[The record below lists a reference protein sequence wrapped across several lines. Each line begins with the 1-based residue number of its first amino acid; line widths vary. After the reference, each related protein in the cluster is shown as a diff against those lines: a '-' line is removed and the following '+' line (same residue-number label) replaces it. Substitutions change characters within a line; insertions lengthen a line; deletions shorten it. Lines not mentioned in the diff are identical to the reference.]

1 MVDLALKGLPN
12 TTYDQAKR
20 MIKAFQT
27 IVYLEDFK
35 VKEISEITGYDEERK
50 DMIYRPIYRRH

>member
-1 MVDLALKGLPN
+1 MVDLALRGSAN

-20 MIKAFQT
+20 MIRSFQI

-35 VKEISEITGYDEERK
+35 VKELTESVGYDEQK
-50 DMIYRPIYRRH
+50 